1 MLPVSGAAS
10 PVIIRLIGALSGLTW
25 RLRFS
30 YDHRN
35 ERKLYWP
42 ETAICNQAIVAG
54 RFTIYNLGKAPS
66 MTQQS
71 VSSTV
76 PAQPSVAPSA
86 GTAAPIDSLEYWT
99 TGAREI
105 RTFRGHSHGV
115 WAVAFS
121 PDGLTLASA
130 GVDRLVR
137 IWDIETGRLL
147 RSLRGHTADIRAV
160 LFTPDG
166 QALVSGSEDRT
177 IRLWNPKTG
186 EPLKLLF
193 TRYDHNIC
201 SLSLSPDGLMLA
213 RGSHNK
219 DIKIWEVT
227 TGTELMTL
235 LGKDEYDHHWS
246 VCVAFSPDGRHLAS
260 GMDIGKI
267 KIWEVLPSGEEKVLH
282 NGHWKEDEE
291 DSTETRGYFI
301 EDDGGFQKPMDY
313 WIGAMTFTPDAK
325 YLITGSRDQTIKLFE
340 MPQAIEHR
348 TLKGHGGWVRSLV
361 VTPDGKVLISS
372 GDDNTIRFWDLKSG
386 RCFRTIKSHT
396 GGVRC
401 VTLSSD
407 GLRLAS
413 ASWDRTVKL
422 WEGGAE
428 PQE

>member
-1 MLPVSGAAS
+1 MADPTVSQLGPTSS
-10 PVIIRLIGALSGLTW
+10 PPT
-25 RLRFS
+25 
-30 YDHRN
+30 
-35 ERKLYWP
+35 
-42 ETAICNQAIVAG
+42 
-54 RFTIYNLGKAPS
+54 
-66 MTQQS
+66 
-71 VSSTV
+71 
-76 PAQPSVAPSA
+76 PSA
-86 GTAAPIDSLEYWT
+86 SGTGSVPVDFLEYWKT
-99 TGAREI
+99 AVRELT
-105 RTFRGHSHGV
+105 TFRGHSHGV
-115 WAVAFS
+115 WSVAFA
-121 PDGLTLASA
+121 PDSLTLASG

-137 IWDIETGRLL
+137 LWDIETGRLL
-147 RSLRGHTADIRAV
+147 RSLRGHTADIRSV
-160 LFTPDG
+160 VFTPDG
-166 QALVSGSEDRT
+166 QTLTTAREDRT
-177 IRLWNPKTG
+177 IRVWNPNTG
-186 EPLKLLF
+186 ESKKLLF
-193 TRYDHNIC
+193 TRYDHNVV

-235 LGKDEYDHHWS
+235 LGKDQYDHHWS
-246 VCVAFSPDGRHLAS
+246 VCVAFSPDGVHLAS

-267 KIWEVLPSGEEKVLH
+267 KLWEVLPSGEEKILH
-282 NGHWKEDEE
+282 DGHWKQTEE
-291 DSTETRGYFI
+291 DTSETRGYFV

-340 MPQAIEHR
+340 MPGALEHR

-401 VTLSSD
+401 VALSPD

-428 PQE
+428 PAE

>member
-1 MLPVSGAAS
+1 M
-10 PVIIRLIGALSGLTW
+10 
-25 RLRFS
+25 
-30 YDHRN
+30 
-35 ERKLYWP
+35 
-42 ETAICNQAIVAG
+42 
-54 RFTIYNLGKAPS
+54 
-66 MTQQS
+66 
-71 VSSTV
+71 
-76 PAQPSVAPSA
+76 
-86 GTAAPIDSLEYWT
+86 
-99 TGAREI
+99 
-105 RTFRGHSHGV
+105 
-115 WAVAFS
+115 
-121 PDGLTLASA
+121 TLASA

-147 RSLRGHTADIRAV
+147 RSLRGHTHDIRAV
-160 LFTPDG
+160 VYTPDG
-166 QALVSGSEDRT
+166 QSLATGSEDRT

-235 LGKDEYDHHWS
+235 LGKDQYDHHWS
-246 VCVAFSPDGRHLAS
+246 VCVAFSPDGLHLAS

-282 NGHWKEDEE
+282 NGHWQETEE

-325 YLITGSRDQTIKLFE
+325 YLITGSRDQTIKIFE
-340 MPQAIEHR
+340 MPQVARAANVEGPWR
-348 TLKGHGGWVRSLV
+348 LGALADRHGRRQS
-361 VTPDGKVLISS
+361 PHQRRRRQHHSVLGSS
-372 GDDNTIRFWDLKSG
+372 KSG
-386 RCFRTIKSHT
+386 RCFRTLKGHT
-396 GGVRC
+396 GGVRGMA
-401 VTLSSD
+401 LSPD

-428 PQE
+428 PAE